1 MAPRVTLTTF
11 ALVTW
16 LTIHLVTGPTKA
28 SAMDT
33 WDDTV
38 NAINDGIDWVAEKVA
53 RYAMEGKL
61 IKLDGENNSVRNS
74 RQLPQEEEEEEE
86 AEATVAEEKQLVDE
100 PEGRL
105 FIGTG
110 FNGTGVSLD
119 FQGLQTAIGTA
130 IGVAVIVGI
139 IIIIILIIIA
149 LATGRDVYSVSKGLS
164 NRFTDPYEDDWYAPN
179 YNYHNYRDQSTYT
192 SYRALD
198 EAARKYDDDGKE

>member
-1 MAPRVTLTTF
+1 MALRVTVTTF

-16 LTIHLVTGPTKA
+16 LTIQLATGPSKA

-33 WDDTV
+33 FDDAV
-38 NAINDGIDWVAEKVA
+38 NVINDGIDWVAEKVA

-61 IKLDGENNSVRNS
+61 IKLDGEDNSVRNS
-74 RQLPQEEEEEEE
+74 RQLPQEEEDE
-86 AEATVAEEKQLVDE
+86 APAEEKLLVDD

-110 FNGTGVSLD
+110 FNGTGVSLNL
-119 FQGLQTAIGTA
+119 QGLQTAIGTA

-139 IIIIILIIIA
+139 IVIIILIIIA
-149 LATGRDVYSVSKGLS
+149 LATGRDVYSVSKGLT
-164 NRFTDPYEDDWYAPN
+164 NRFTDPYEEEWYAPN

-198 EAARKYDDDGKE
+198 EAARKYGDDKE